1 MVALSARFGRR
12 GRRAPRRPHAPP
24 DAPRRPAKSARARAT
39 ARSSVAS
46 ASWRSVNAGYVADSS
61 RQGRVAGRGGGSRAS
76 MECRRGRSDLR
87 AIGGELWSRRWTRQS
102 LKKLRRPNERSPCLQ
117 NAGSA
122 RGGRARGAS
131 PGRER
136 GGHMH
141 TCCCHRR
148 SSHLRERIA
157 ASGWADRPES
167 NRGSLSRLT
176 RERWAPCPGVIARRP
191 RRVTQ
196 NLAKLGA
203 RIRRAQDAQRR
214 KRAAAAGTWRGRGSV
229 RIDLSLNSRSPALTR
244 ACSPRSRT

>member
-1 MVALSARFGRR
+1 MV
-12 GRRAPRRPHAPP
+12 
-24 DAPRRPAKSARARAT
+24 
-39 ARSSVAS
+39 
-46 ASWRSVNAGYVADSS
+46 
-61 RQGRVAGRGGGSRAS
+61 
-76 MECRRGRSDLR
+76 CRRGHADLR
-87 AIGGELWSRRWTRQS
+87 DIGGELWSRRWTRQS

-122 RGGRARGAS
+122 RGGRAHGAS
-131 PGRER
+131 PGHER
-136 GGHMH
+136 GGYMH

-244 ACSPRSRT
+244 ACSPRSRTWQNQPVHAAMVDGCARARNRTSTSLSSCAP

>member
-1 MVALSARFGRR
+1 MWAQRRSLSPRGSAVGARFGRR

-24 DAPRRPAKSARARAT
+24 DAPRRPAKSARARAA

-76 MECRRGRSDLR
+76 LVCRRGHADLR
-87 AIGGELWSRRWTRQS
+87 DIGGELWSRRWTRQS

-136 GGHMH
+136 GGYNAHLLPPP
-141 TCCCHRR
+141 TIQPPARENRR
-148 SSHLRERIA
+148 LGLGRPPGIEPGISLTAHEREV
-157 ASGWADRPES
+157 G
-167 NRGSLSRLT
+167 T
-176 RERWAPCPGVIARRP
+176 MP
-191 RRVTQ
+191 RRDRAPATTSDSESGKAGCK
-196 NLAKLGA
+196 NSARAGRSEAKESPG
-203 RIRRAQDAQRR
+203 
-214 KRAAAAGTWRGRGSV
+214 AGT
-229 RIDLSLNSRSPALTR
+229 
-244 ACSPRSRT
+244 